1 MNVRWLVAFLALN
14 AGPAAASCSW
24 EWLCNG
30 EGVCKQMPICDTV
43 YETPPPRPDTAP
55 PAPPPLSMRP
65 HAIAG
70 NMQGLTCEHIMR
82 QEKSG
87 RWTWHEA
94 CFCSDP
100 AKDKDSST
108 PFANIVRCTPPW
120 KEDKAAAPA
129 TSAPGTAT
137 ASAGARPV
145 PAANPTTTA
154 ASAASTAA
162 K

>member
-1 MNVRWLVAFLALN
+1 MKLRWLAAFLALG
-14 AGPAAASCSW
+14 AGPAAATCSW
-24 EWLCNG
+24 DWLCNG

-43 YETPPPRPDTAP
+43 YETPPPRPDTSP

-100 AKDKDSST
+100 KKAKDDST

-120 KEDKAAAPA
+120 KDDKGPTSPPA
-129 TSAPGTAT
+129 GAAT
-137 ASAGARPV
+137 ASAGAPPSV
-145 PAANPTTTA
+145 GAGAAPAGMATA
-154 ASAASTAA
+154 AA